1 MYMNIVNIILAV
13 TLTRY
18 CIF

>member
-18 CIF
+18 CIC